1 VTRRI
6 WRRETLHG
14 TPVPAFLPKSKIVG
28 LDLGSVEGRPLTLER
43 NSPELAAPTKL
54 MTQSA
59 SWNKNLQSHDKE
71 MGGMA
76 QVRKGRARTS
86 SRGGRSA
93 EPGPRKPTRV
103 QAAWLAR
110 GLSQAGG
117 KLPLFDIDG
126 RRISEKTIRA
136 CMSAGWAEPWFSNPI
151 KPDWLV
157 CRLTDA
163 GRAVVSAR
171 AS

>member
-1 VTRRI
+1 
-6 WRRETLHG
+6 LHG

-28 LDLGSVEGRPLTLER
+28 LDLGSVEGRPLTFER
-43 NSPELAAPTKL
+43 NSPELAAPPKL

-59 SWNKNLQSHDKE
+59 AWNKNLQSHDKE

-76 QVRKGRARTS
+76 QVRKGGARTS
-86 SRGGRSA
+86 SRGGSA
-93 EPGPRKPTRV
+93 VAPASRKPTRA

-117 KLPLFDIDG
+117 KLPLFDGDG
-126 RRISEKTIRA
+126 RRVSEKTIRA
-136 CMSAGWAEPWFSNPI
+136 CMAAGWAEPWFSNPI

-163 GRAVVSAR
+163 GRAVVSKQG
-171 AS
+171 S